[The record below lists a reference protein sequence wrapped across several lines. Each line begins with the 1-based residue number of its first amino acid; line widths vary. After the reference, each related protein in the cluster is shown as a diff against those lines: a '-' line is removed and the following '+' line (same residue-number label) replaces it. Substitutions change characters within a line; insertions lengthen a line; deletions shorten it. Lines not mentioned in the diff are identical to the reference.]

1 VTLDELPRMAD
12 FAKVLAAVDAVRG
25 TDSLATYL
33 GTRERLAD
41 EVIDGDPVGSAVA
54 EWLEDSAGTVH
65 TLNMKELRRALTA
78 HDSECAHR
86 LPRTDK
92 GLGGVLRRLAPALRL
107 RGLRIDPYRQTDKLR
122 KWTLTK
128 AQTAQPPE
136 TRTDD
141 GENAVDPRA
150 IPF

>member
-1 VTLDELPRMAD
+1 MVE
-12 FAKVLAAVDAVRG
+12 
-25 TDSLATYL
+25 
-33 GTRERLAD
+33 
-41 EVIDGDPVGSAVA
+41 GDPVGSAVA
-54 EWLEDSAGTVH
+54 EWLEASAGTVH

-78 HDSECAHR
+78 HDGERADR

-92 GLGGVLRRLAPALRL
+92 GLGGVLRRLASSLRL
-107 RGLRIDPYRQTDKLR
+107 HGLTIAPPRPTDKLR
-122 KWTLTK
+122 KWTLSK